1 FHHSK
6 THHGLSTAINRPRQV
21 VARSSAALLRPI
33 PPAAILPENAPKTRY
48 QEDRPNPFRFYKHP
62 VTGKWQDPVYSNRRQ
77 AELVKMARDNGVEDL
92 LPDTRKATEYQLAHR
107 VEHGL
112 RVKGTG
118 VGQKVKGHIHE
129 RHMIAK
135 MEKRR
140 KAMLD
145 MPSLIKRWKRV
156 GKYGWTNAFPRKRKH
171 IMASSQSISLTADT
185 ATHYQVLNITSALLD
200 TQHDST
206 PLIKRAYHRAL
217 LRNHPDKVANS
228 DPSSVFFTVDQI
240 TTALNVLSS
249 PSARAAYDAA
259 LRVSRP
265 TGAAGRDG
273 SFQTGV
279 ENVDLDDLPFDED
292 QECWYRP
299 CRCGNEHSYKFRE
312 ADLEEVSEEGE
323 LVVGCLD
330 CSLWLRVHFAVL
342 DENEDDVQPSS
353 TTSKD
358 RI

>member
-1 FHHSK
+1 MASVPQLI
-6 THHGLSTAINRPRQV
+6 GLAKSLPAPLQRFF
-21 VARSSAALLRPI
+21 ARY

-48 QEDRPNPFRFYKHP
+48 QEERQNPFRFYKHP
-62 VTGKWQDPVYSNRRQ
+62 VTGKWQDPVYSQRRQ
-77 AELVKMARDNGVEDL
+77 AELVQMARENGVEDL
-92 LPDTRKATEYQLAHR
+92 LPETRKATEYRLAHR

-135 MEKRR
+135 METRR

-156 GKYGWTNAFPRKRKH
+156 LN
-171 IMASSQSISLTADT
+171 LTPT
-185 ATHYQVLNITSALLD
+185 LLD

-206 PLIKRAYHRAL
+206 LLIKRAYHRAL

-228 DPSSVFFTVDQI
+228 NSSSDFFSVDQI
-240 TTALNVLSS
+240 TNALNVLSS
-249 PSARAAYDAA
+249 PSSRAAYDAT

-265 TGAAGRDG
+265 AGAASRDG

-279 ENVDLDDLPFDED
+279 ESVDLDDLAFDED
-292 QECWYRP
+292 QECGP
-299 CRCGNEHSYKFRE
+299 GG
-312 ADLEEVSEEGE
+312 SE
-323 LVVGCLD
+323 
-330 CSLWLRVHFAVL
+330 R
-342 DENEDDVQPSS
+342 
-353 TTSKD
+353 
-358 RI
+358 